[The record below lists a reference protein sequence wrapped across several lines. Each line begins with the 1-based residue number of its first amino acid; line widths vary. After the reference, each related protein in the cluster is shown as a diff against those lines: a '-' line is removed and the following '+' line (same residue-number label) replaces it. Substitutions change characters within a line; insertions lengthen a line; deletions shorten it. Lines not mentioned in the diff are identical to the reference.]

1 MDARRAVLA
10 PKARSAADA
19 ALPLLRFGFRTLSA
33 VSVGLAARAAE
44 RVWFTP
50 PRSRLSP
57 ASAAFLGTGT
67 RADILLHGRRVAA
80 WSWGEGPAVLLVHGW
95 GGLASQFQ
103 SFVEPLVR
111 AGYRAIAFDA
121 PSHGASGP
129 SRHGKRQS
137 TFFEFADAL
146 VELARTAE
154 PVAGVIA
161 HSGGGTSVAWALR
174 NGWSVPSAVF
184 IAPMGSP
191 IAYQRVFA
199 DALSISDA
207 VLERF
212 KAHVEQRLQ
221 FQWQDLEV
229 ADVARLVDTPPLF
242 VVHDRDD
249 RETSWR
255 ESQNIVAAWPDAT
268 MRTTTGLGHNRI
280 LRDASVIAESV
291 EFIAT
296 RHVECGDGESPL
308 SNLCTVS
315 ARI

>member
-19 ALPLLRFGFRTLSA
+19 VLPLLRFGFRTLSA
-33 VSVGLAARAAE
+33 VSAGLAARAAE

-50 PRSRLSP
+50 PRPRLSS

-67 RADILLHGRRVAA
+67 RADIRLEDGRRVAV
-80 WSWGEGPAVLLVHGW
+80 WSWGEGPAVLFVHGW
-95 GGLASQFQ
+95 GGLGAQFEG
-103 SFVEPLVR
+103 FVAPLVR
-111 AGYRAIAFDA
+111 AGYRAVTFDA

-129 SRHGKRQS
+129 SRHGRRQS
-137 TFFEFADAL
+137 TFFEFSDAL
-146 VELARTAE
+146 VELSRAFA

-174 NGWSVPSAVF
+174 NGWSVPAAVF

-191 IAYQRVFA
+191 IAYQRVLA

-212 KAHVEQRLQ
+212 KANVERRLQ
-221 FQWQDLEV
+221 FRWQDLEV
-229 ADVARLVDTPPLF
+229 ADVPRLVATPPLLL
-242 VVHDRDD
+242 VHDRDD

-255 ESQNIVAAWPDAT
+255 ESQGIVAAWPDST

-280 LRDASVIAESV
+280 LRDPGVISEAV
-291 EFIAT
+291 EFLAKRT
-296 RHVECGDGESPL
+296 RAADGVL
-308 SNLCTVS
+308 MQ
-315 ARI
+315 A

>member
-19 ALPLLRFGFRTLSA
+19 ALPLLRFGFRALSA
-33 VSVGLAARAAE
+33 VSPGLAARAAE

-50 PRSRLSP
+50 PRPRLSS

-67 RADILLHGRRVAA
+67 RADIALHGRRVAA

-95 GGLASQFQ
+95 GGLGSQFQ

-146 VELARTAE
+146 VELARQSE

-174 NGWSVPSAVF
+174 RGWAVPAAVF

-199 DALSISDA
+199 DALGIPDR

-212 KAHVEQRLQ
+212 KTHVEQRLQ
-221 FQWQDLEV
+221 FRWQDLEV
-229 ADVARLVDTPPLF
+229 ADVSRIVDTPPLLI
-242 VVHDRDD
+242 VHDRDD

-255 ESQNIVAAWPDAT
+255 ESQNVAAAWPGARL
-268 MRTTTGLGHNRI
+268 RTTTGLGHNRI
-280 LRDASVIAESV
+280 LRDASVIAESI
-291 EFIAT
+291 EFLALRTLAT
-296 RHVECGDGESPL
+296 ADVLLR
-308 SNLCTVS
+308 
-315 ARI
+315 A

>member
-10 PKARSAADA
+10 PRARSAADA
-19 ALPLLRFGFRTLSA
+19 ALPVLRFGFRALSA
-33 VSVGLAARAAE
+33 VSPGLAARAAE

-50 PRSRLSP
+50 PRPRLSP

-67 RADILLHGRRVAA
+67 RADIVLHGRRVAA
-80 WSWGEGPAVLLVHGW
+80 WSWGEGPAVLFVHGW

-146 VELARTAE
+146 VELARKSE

-174 NGWSVPSAVF
+174 RGWTVPAAVF

-199 DALSISDA
+199 DALGIPDR

-212 KAHVEQRLQ
+212 KTHVEQRLQ
-221 FQWQDLEV
+221 FKWQDLEV
-229 ADVARLVDTPPLF
+229 ADVSRIVDTPPLF
-242 VVHDRDD
+242 IVHDRDD

-255 ESQNIVAAWPDAT
+255 ESQNVVAAWPDARL
-268 MRTTTGLGHNRI
+268 RTTTGLGHNRI
-280 LRDASVIAESV
+280 LRDASVIAESI
-291 EFIAT
+291 EFIASRT
-296 RHVECGDGESPL
+296 RA
-308 SNLCTVS
+308 S
-315 ARI
+315 ADVLLRA

>member
-10 PKARSAADA
+10 PKARSAAGA
-19 ALPLLRFGFRTLSA
+19 LLPLLRFGFRTLSA
-33 VSVGLAARAAE
+33 VSTGLAARVAE

-50 PRSRLSP
+50 PRPRIPS

-67 RADILLHGRRVAA
+67 RADIAIRGRKVAV

-95 GGLASQFQ
+95 GGYAAQLE

-111 AGYRAIAFDA
+111 AGFRAVAFDA

-129 SRHGKRQS
+129 SRHGKRQA
-137 TFFEFADAL
+137 TFFDFAEAL
-146 VELARTAE
+146 TELARTVE

-161 HSGGGTSVAWALR
+161 HSGGGTAVAWALR
-174 NGWSVPSAVF
+174 KGWTIPASVF

-191 IAYQRVFA
+191 ISYRRVFG
-199 DALSISDA
+199 DALGIPEK
-207 VLERF
+207 VLDRFAANVER
-212 KAHVEQRLQ
+212 RLGFTWPQ
-221 FQWQDLEV
+221 LEV
-229 ADVARLVDTPPLF
+229 WDVPRVVETPPLF

-255 ESQNIVAAWPDAT
+255 ESQNIVAAWPDAS

-280 LRDASVIAESV
+280 LRDPSVIAEAIT
-291 EFIAT
+291 FIAART
-296 RHVECGDGESPL
+296 RGKERVL
-308 SNLCTVS
+308 MQ
-315 ARI
+315 A

>member
-19 ALPLLRFGFRTLSA
+19 LLPLMRFGFRTLSA
-33 VSVGLAARAAE
+33 VSVGLAARVAQ

-50 PRSRLSP
+50 PRPRLSP

-67 RADILLHGRRVAA
+67 RADILVHGRKVAV

-95 GGLASQFQ
+95 GGFAAQFQ

-111 AGYRAIAFDA
+111 AGYRAVAFDA

-129 SRHGKRQS
+129 SRHGRRQS

-146 VELARTAE
+146 VELARRSE

-161 HSGGGTSVAWALR
+161 HSGGGTSVAWAVR
-174 NGWSVPSAVF
+174 RGWRVPAAVF

-199 DALSISDA
+199 DALGIPDA
-207 VLERF
+207 VMERF
-212 KAHVEQRLQ
+212 KSNVERRLQ

-229 ADVARLVDTPPLF
+229 AEVSRFADTPPLLI
-242 VVHDRDD
+242 VHDRDD

-255 ESQNIVAAWPDAT
+255 ESQNVVAAWPDARL
-268 MRTTTGLGHNRI
+268 RTTTGLGHNRI
-280 LRDASVIAESV
+280 LREAGVIAESI
-291 EFIAT
+291 EFLDHPE
-296 RHVECGDGESPL
+296 RSEGSGVPSRE
-308 SNLCTVS
+308 
-315 ARI
+315 ARMAGGS

>member
-19 ALPLLRFGFRTLSA
+19 LLPLLRFGFRTLSA

-50 PRSRLSP
+50 PRPRLSP

-67 RADILLHGRRVAA
+67 RADILLHGPRAKRRVAA

-95 GGLASQFQ
+95 GGNAAQFQ

-111 AGYRAIAFDA
+111 AGYRAVAFDA

-129 SRHGKRQS
+129 SRHGSRQS
-137 TFFEFADAL
+137 TFFDFADAMM
-146 VELARTAE
+146 ELAKKFE

-161 HSGGGTSVAWALR
+161 HSGGGTSVAWAVR
-174 NGWSVPSAVF
+174 GGWSVPAAVF

-191 IAYQRVFA
+191 ISYQRVFA
-199 DALSISDA
+199 DALGLPDA

-212 KAHVEQRLQ
+212 KANVERRLG
-221 FQWQDLEV
+221 FTWPELEV
-229 ADVARLVDTPPLF
+229 ADVSRVADTPPLF
-242 VVHDRDD
+242 IVHDRDD

-255 ESQNIVAAWPDAT
+255 ESQHIVAAWPDAT

-280 LRDASVIAESV
+280 LRDESV
-291 EFIAT
+291 VSDVVDFIA
-296 RHVECGDGESPL
+296 
-308 SNLCTVS
+308 S
-315 ARI
+315 ASMSTAHADRRRPAG